1 MRDVGVIRLT
11 YHFIASNPF
20 GCIMLL
26 ELLLISLTFGM
37 AYGWLVFNLID
48 SKDSDFV
55 IFESSAELQ
64 EACWSGLRHGD
75 K

>member
-11 YHFIASNPF
+11 YHFIDDSPF
-20 GCIMLL
+20 GHNMLM
-26 ELLLISLTFGM
+26 EIFLISLVFGM
-37 AYGWLVFNLID
+37 AYGWLVSNLID